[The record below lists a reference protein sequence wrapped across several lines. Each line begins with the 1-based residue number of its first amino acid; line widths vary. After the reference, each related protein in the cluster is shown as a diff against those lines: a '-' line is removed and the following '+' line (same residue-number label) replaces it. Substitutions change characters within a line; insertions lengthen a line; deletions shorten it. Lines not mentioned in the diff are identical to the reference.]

1 MNPHALRRQ
10 GLSLL
15 RLPISPRSDNSKMVG
30 LEGVEPTRL
39 STTGPK
45 PVAAANYA
53 TDRWSERW
61 ESNPH
66 GARRQA
72 LNLLCIPIP
81 PRSDVSTIWVRASES
96 NRLSPAYETGMVYVS
111 VPLARIIYVWYW
123 RRDLNSRHTRCKR
136 AVLPLNYSS
145 INRCYSIVKSIHDA

>member
-1 MNPHALRRQ
+1 MTAQ
-10 GLSLL
+10 
-15 RLPISPRSDNSKMVG
+15 K
-30 LEGVEPTRL
+30 
-39 STTGPK
+39 
-45 PVAAANYA
+45 
-53 TDRWSERW
+53 WSERW
-61 ESNPH
+61 GSNPH

-81 PRSDVSTIWVRASES
+81 PRSDIPTIWVRASES

-145 INRCYSIVKSIHDA
+145 INRCYSIVKLFTTPNVVSFWCNLLESNQHQLGKSQRFYH